1 MGYSFHNKYRVGA
14 PWICL
19 KKFLRMHDHKVQW
32 EPKDGYCFL
41 HSLCDVLFDE
51 FGENFDIDTL
61 KALFILEIWTN
72 QQYYCK
78 YYTDHDDNKMVK
90 GVELYL
96 KDGVYAQE
104 CVDLIVDAA
113 TKLFNVNIGIF
124 QEVNKLIHCINYTA
138 KQPSNRDIFLK
149 YSNEHYKAIVKR
161 VLPKKKNGKSKPR
174 IKDLGADSEN
184 ESSRDCSTDSS
195 SEEDLAE
202 VQDFRFDLGMEE
214 DESMRKDT
222 GHGEKQMEQNTTNNQ
237 KWLPHLNFEQSESD
251 IDDPHFVSTPT
262 STQDAC
268 TDCID
273 LTSDMS
279 ESNTTDM
286 STSTTLPEYPER
298 QERPPKHRKNII
310 DE

>member
-1 MGYSFHNKYRVGA
+1 M
-14 PWICL
+14 L
-19 KKFLRMHDHKVQW
+19 
-32 EPKDGYCFL
+32 
-41 HSLCDVLFDE
+41 DE

-61 KALFILEIWTN
+61 KALFILEIWAN
-72 QQYYCK
+72 QQYYHK

-138 KQPSNRDIFLK
+138 KQPTNRDIFLK
-149 YSNEHYKAIVKR
+149 YSNEHYEAIVKK
-161 VLPKKKNGKSKPR
+161 VSPKKKTGKSKPR
-174 IKDLGADSEN
+174 IKDLGVDSEN
-184 ESSRDCSTDSS
+184 ESSRDCLTDSL
-195 SEEDLAE
+195 SEEDLSK

-222 GHGEKQMEQNTTNNQ
+222 GHGEKQMEQNTANNQ
-237 KWLPHLNFEQSESD
+237 KWLPHLNFKQSESD

-262 STQDAC
+262 SMQDAC

-279 ESNTTDM
+279 ESNTTDT
-286 STSTTLPEYPER
+286 STLTTLPEYLER
-298 QERPPKHRKNII
+298 
-310 DE
+310 